1 MAAGL
6 DFRSHLLAPDM
17 VTTLRRIEPVS
28 LAKIY
33 AIVTGA
39 LMLVFALPAGCFMLV
54 LGSAGGEFG
63 AFGAGAAL
71 AMVIMYPVMGV
82 VFGFIAGWL
91 YGFVYNL
98 VADRIGGVEIE
109 LDGYNEPSIL

>member
-1 MAAGL
+1 
-6 DFRSHLLAPDM
+6 M
-17 VTTLRRIEPVS
+17 VTVLRRIEPVS

-33 AIVTGA
+33 AVVTGA
-39 LMLVFALPAGCFMLV
+39 LMLVFALPAGCVMLIA
-54 LGSAGGEFG
+54 GGAAGESAG
-63 AFGAGAAL
+63 FGAGLGL
-71 AMVIMYPVMGV
+71 AVVLLYPIFGV

-109 LDGYNEPSIL
+109 LDEPLGASIL

>member
-1 MAAGL
+1 MI
-6 DFRSHLLAPDM
+6 
-17 VTTLRRIEPVS
+17 TTLRRIEPVS

-33 AIVTGA
+33 AVVTGA
-39 LMLVFALPAGCFMLV
+39 LMLVFALPAGCAMLV
-54 LGSAGGEFG
+54 LGGSLSEFG
-63 AFGAGAAL
+63 VFGAGAAL
-71 AMVIMYPVMGV
+71 AMIVTYPIMGV

-109 LDGYNEPSIL
+109 LDGYDEPSIL

>member
-1 MAAGL
+1 
-6 DFRSHLLAPDM
+6 M

-33 AIVTGA
+33 AVITGA
-39 LMLVFALPAGCFMLV
+39 VMLLFAVPAGCFMLV
-54 LGSAGGEFG
+54 LGGTTSEFG
-63 AFGAGAAL
+63 AMGAGVGL
-71 AMVIMYPVMGV
+71 VMMILYPLMGII
-82 VFGFIAGWL
+82 FGFIIGWI

-109 LDGYNEPSIL
+109 LDGYDEPSIL